1 MIIEATVTYDK
12 INCSGEKY
20 IVAEPKDMIAGE
32 EWRVFKYCPSKDVAE
47 AVLRA
52 AEAKFPDSEFKIVL
66 IKWECNEVKS

>member
-12 INCSGEKY
+12 IKCSGEQY
-20 IVAEPKDMIAGE
+20 IISEPMDMMAGK
-32 EWRVFKYCPSKDVAE
+32 EWRVFKHCPNKDVAE

-52 AEAKFPDSEFKIVL
+52 AKAKYPEREFKIVL